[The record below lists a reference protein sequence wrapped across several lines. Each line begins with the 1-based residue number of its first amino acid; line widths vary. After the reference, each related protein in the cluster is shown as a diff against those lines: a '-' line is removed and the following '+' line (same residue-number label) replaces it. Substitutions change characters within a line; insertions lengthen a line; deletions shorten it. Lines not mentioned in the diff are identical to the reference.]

1 MNIIVRVIQ
10 NCLVKPEKHPTS
22 SVALKK
28 SSRFFSPVSLCLRPQ
43 IVVLHRHEEAW
54 MLLKLSE
61 VNREKNIPNGLPSP
75 TDRL

>member
-1 MNIIVRVIQ
+1 MNIILRVIQ

-28 SSRFFSPVSLCLRPQ
+28 SSRFFPPVSCLRPQ

-61 VNREKNIPNGLPSP
+61 VN
-75 TDRL
+75 